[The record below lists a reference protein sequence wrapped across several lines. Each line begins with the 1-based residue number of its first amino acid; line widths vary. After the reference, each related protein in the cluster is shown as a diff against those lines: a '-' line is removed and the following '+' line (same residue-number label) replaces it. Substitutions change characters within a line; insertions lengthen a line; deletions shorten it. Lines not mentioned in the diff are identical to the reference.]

1 MTHETEHKRYKHTDG
16 TNNIIL
22 ILLMQWFVAKYWSL
36 VIAVAVHG
44 STFKSSTSKMSV
56 AFGGIGSES

>member
-1 MTHETEHKRYKHTDG
+1 MKQNINNRYQHTDG

-36 VIAVAVHG
+36 VTAGVVHG

-56 AFGGIGSES
+56 ELGGIVSES

>member
-1 MTHETEHKRYKHTDG
+1 MKQNLNNRYKHTDG

-22 ILLMQWFVAKYWSL
+22 VLSMQWFVAKYWSL
-36 VIAVAVHG
+36 VIADAVHG

-56 AFGGIGSES
+56 ALGGIVSEC